1 MNLKILTE
9 TDNFSDFS
17 LKSSLSHFLRMLFYT
32 ELIYFAI
39 RNWTFD
45 SFIYFSMFILLLQSD
60 LRAITH
66 LQKVLDSNENLVV
79 DTKESDF
86 QVYTEHNLKVKN
98 LITSLGV
105 IVIVFLLKISIIIAG
120 FMYDDFFG
128 SPGSFWI
135 VMFRDFHINIQES
148 DYFTFGTIFWDV
160 SAELCLFFS
169 GILIVMTESTEISF
183 KKHNMTMLR
192 FWYNQ
197 STMTTMKALIY
208 MIYFALP
215 VVSFSIFGLIPLAG
229 LCLHVFIQFSFPR
242 ISVLK
247 LTKFQLASCWIAL
260 YTYIFMMLQIVTWS
274 GLEMHIGNYLFIL
287 SKLDNNNKAIE
298 CTMVVLIICQIIFLH
313 VSLECYILDQGL
325 HARLEKI
332 ERPKNIEIDFGCLQ
346 GTMFEQEF
354 CRNFDAIL
362 DIENSTML
370 DHQNEINYPFIK
382 ELNAIDV
389 LAYEK
394 KCLKAYEASK
404 PGFCK
409 KLGKSC
415 KRLFSRIAF
424 WARKTTIA
432 IAIKLEYFF
441 IKDLYLLIIQ
451 NILASVYVI

>member
-1 MNLKILTE
+1 
-9 TDNFSDFS
+9 
-17 LKSSLSHFLRMLFYT
+17 
-32 ELIYFAI
+32 
-39 RNWTFD
+39 
-45 SFIYFSMFILLLQSD
+45 MFILLLTSD
-60 LRAITH
+60 LKAITH
-66 LQKVLDSNENLVV
+66 LKNVLDSNKELIVN
-79 DTKESDF
+79 TKQSDF
-86 QVYTEHNLKVKN
+86 QVYSEHNLKVKN

-105 IVIVFLLKISIIIAG
+105 IVIVFLLKILIIIAG

-128 SPGSFWI
+128 KPGSFWI
-135 VMFRDFHINIQES
+135 VMFRDWQINIHQS

-169 GILIVMTESTEISF
+169 GVLIVMTESTEISF

-197 STMTTMKALIY
+197 STMTTMNSLIY
-208 MIYFALP
+208 IIYFALP

-229 LCLHVFIQFSFPR
+229 LCIHVFIQYCFPR
-242 ISVLK
+242 ISILK

-274 GLEMHIGNYLFIL
+274 GLEMYIGNYLFIL

-298 CTMVVLIICQIIFLH
+298 CTMVILIICQIIFLH

-325 HARLEKI
+325 RARLEKI
-332 ERPKNIEIDFGCLQ
+332 EKPKDHEFDFGCLH

-370 DHQNEINYPFIK
+370 DHQNEINHPFIK
-382 ELNAIDV
+382 ELNTIDV

-415 KRLFSRIAF
+415 RRLFSRLACL
-424 WARKTTIA
+424 ARKLTIA

-441 IKDLYLLIIQ
+441 IKDLYLLITQ